1 MTNRLNKIFIYSLI
15 FNACML
21 NAQQKGTSEIKIG
34 YGVLSS
40 NEIGKVFSDIIT
52 APFSYAEPKATD
64 EKHSGALFIG
74 YNYAIKDNWTI
85 GTDLVYERYTASV
98 KDQNHIIAS
107 QKNDIYTLAVNSTYS
122 YISKPKFR
130 MYSGVGL
137 GYTFSNEKLSPNQS
151 DVQSMY
157 SKNSS
162 FNFQV
167 IGAGVRIGGKLAGFA
182 ELGFG
187 YKGIINLGISYQ
199 L

>member
-1 MTNRLNKIFIYSLI
+1 MTNNLNKTLI
-15 FNACML
+15 CFLISNVVLL
-21 NAQQKGTSEIKIG
+21 NAQQKGTSEIKAG

-40 NEIGKVFSDIIT
+40 NEIGKVFTDIIIT
-52 APFSYAEPKATD
+52 PFSETKTTD

-74 YNYAIKDNWTI
+74 YNYAVKDNWTI

-98 KDQNHIIAS
+98 NKQNLTVAS

-151 DVQSMY
+151 DVQSVS
-157 SKNSS
+157 SKSSS

-167 IGAGVRIGGKLAGFA
+167 IGAGIRRGGKIAGFA